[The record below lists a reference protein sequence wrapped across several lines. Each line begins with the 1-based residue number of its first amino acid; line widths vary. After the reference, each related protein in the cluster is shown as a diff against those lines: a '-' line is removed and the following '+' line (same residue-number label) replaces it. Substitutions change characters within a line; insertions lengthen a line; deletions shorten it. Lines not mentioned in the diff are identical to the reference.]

1 MLRLVLPL
9 ALFCALSCS
18 KEPTPTA
25 PAGKSNC
32 ALCDILGE
40 GTHQAPEGSG
50 GHTAP
55 EDDEAD
61 RHTESD
67 SSSVASPDNSSPS
80 DGVFIP
86 NTDLRTILKAML
98 GKRPDETITQA
109 DMNTLQSFRLGSYSV
124 RGERR
129 IIDDIR
135 GLETAKNLRT
145 LSITENQ
152 VYDLTPLANLTKLES
167 LRLDDNHISDITPL
181 ANLTKLQYLSLEFSQ
196 LSDLSPL
203 ENLAE
208 LRYLSLGFDQFSNV
222 SLSPLANLTKL
233 EELYLHPHNIL
244 AIPPVEKG
252 TKRLLETSLIIFG
265 WTFNTIPV
273 GSSVNLVVTFDT
285 SQLSDITPLANL
297 TNLENLIIA
306 YSQVS
311 NITPLANLTNLENLI
326 ITYSQVSNITP
337 LANLTNLEQL
347 LIDYN
352 QVSDIT
358 PLANLTNLE
367 QLDLSVNQVSDITP
381 LANLTKLEELY
392 FTANQVS
399 DITPLTNLTSLEQLY
414 FGVNQVSNITPLTNL
429 TNLEQLYFTANQVSD
444 ITPVKALRVLEEL
457 KAEDNPL
464 STTSINEHIP
474 DLQLRGVDVSFSSVV
489 HFPDTESPFRI
500 DLVFLEDDNFTED
513 DFTKAEQE
521 MWHRI
526 ANRWELVIQTE
537 LPDYEFSNTWTGQC
551 GSHLLSVPAG
561 EQIDNLRIYI
571 TKFDKITPYGAPV
584 RGYGGP
590 ILLRSSSLPIIGCIG
605 IDIAT
610 STRFDDLLWEV
621 GLHEVGHVLGI
632 GTTWED
638 SGMLRELNSDVHF
651 AGPQAIA
658 AFDQAGGTDYQGAK
672 VPTEPGGGHWHRSVL
687 SGELMAPSNGDAL
700 SAITLQALSDLG
712 YSVNLSEAD
721 PYVLPSPT
729 AAKPVAEAIPF
740 CSLEGLPPP
749 VYVDD

>member
-67 SSSVASPDNSSPS
+67 SSSVASPDSSSVASPDSSSPS

-135 GLETAKNLRT
+135 GLETAKNLHT

-152 VYDLTPLANLTKLES
+152 VYDLTPLANLTNLES

-181 ANLTKLQYLSLEFSQ
+181 ANLTKLRYLSLEFSQ

-203 ENLAE
+203 ENLAK
-208 LRYLSLGFDQFSNV
+208 LRYLSLDFDQFSNV

-233 EELYLHPHNIL
+233 EQLYLNPHNIL

-273 GSSVNLVVTFDT
+273 GSSVNYVVTSNT

-306 YSQVS
+306 YSQLS
-311 NITPLANLTNLENLI
+311 DITPLANLTNLENLI

-347 LIDYN
+347 
-352 QVSDIT
+352 
-358 PLANLTNLE
+358 
-367 QLDLSVNQVSDITP
+367 DLSVNQVSDITP
-381 LANLTKLEELY
+381 LA
-392 FTANQVS
+392 
-399 DITPLTNLTSLEQLY
+399 
-414 FGVNQVSNITPLTNL
+414 NL

-444 ITPVKALRVLEEL
+444 ITPLTNLTNLEQLYFGVNQISDITPVKALSGLEEL

-537 LPDYEFSNTWTGQC
+537 LPDYDFSNTWTGQC

-561 EQIDNLRIYI
+561 EQIDNPRIYI
-571 TKFDKITPYGAPV
+571 TKFDKITPYGAPAK
-584 RGYGGP
+584 GYGGP

-638 SGMLRELNSDVHF
+638 SGMLREINSNVHF

-672 VPTEPGGGHWHRSVL
+672 VPTEPGGGHWYRSVL

>member
-9 ALFCALSCS
+9 SLFCALSCS
-18 KEPTPTA
+18 KEQPPTA
-25 PAGKSNC
+25 PAGKVNC
-32 ALCDILGE
+32 ALCDILGD

-67 SSSVASPDNSSPS
+67 SSSVASSSDSSPS
-80 DGVFIP
+80 DGIFIP
-86 NTDLRTILKAML
+86 NTDLRTLLKAML
-98 GKRPDETITQA
+98 GKKPDETITQA
-109 DMNTLQSFRLGSYSV
+109 DMNTLQSFQLGSYSV

-135 GLETAKNLRT
+135 GLEAAKNLRT

-152 VYDLTPLANLTKLES
+152 IYDLTPLTNLTNLES

-181 ANLTKLQYLSLEFSQ
+181 ANLTKLKYLSLEFSQ

-208 LRYLSLGFDQFSNV
+208 LRYLSLDFDQFSDI

-233 EELYLHPHNIL
+233 KELYLHPHNIL

-252 TKRLLETSLIIFG
+252 TKRHIETSLIIFG
-265 WTFNTIPV
+265 WTFNTIPI
-273 GSSVNLVVTFDT
+273 GSSVNDVVTFDT

-297 TNLENLIIA
+297 TSLENLIIA

-311 NITPLANLTNLENLI
+311 DITPLANLTSLENLI
-326 ITYSQVSNITP
+326 ITYSQVSDITP
-337 LANLTNLEQL
+337 LANLTNLEELFIDFNQVSDITPLANLTQL
-347 LIDYN
+347 KQLDLSVNQVSDITPLTNLTNLEELYFTTNQVSDITPLANLTQLKQLYFGVN

-367 QLDLSVNQVSDITP
+367 
-381 LANLTKLEELY
+381 ELY
-392 FTANQVS
+392 FT
-399 DITPLTNLTSLEQLY
+399 T
-414 FGVNQVSNITPLTNL
+414 
-429 TNLEQLYFTANQVSD
+429 NQVSD
-444 ITPVKALRVLEEL
+444 ITPVKALRDLEEL

-464 STTSINEHIP
+464 NATSINEHIP
-474 DLQLRGVDVSFSSVV
+474 DLQLRGVDVSFSSIYI
-489 HFPDTESPFRI
+489 FPDTESPFRL
-500 DLVFLEDDNFTED
+500 DLVFLD
-513 DFTKAEQE
+513 DFTEEEQE
-521 MWHRI
+521 WWHRI

-537 LPDYEFSNTWTGQC
+537 LPDYKFSDTWTGQC
-551 GSHLLSVPAG
+551 GPHLLSVPAG

-571 TKFDKITPYGAPV
+571 TKFDKITPYGPA

-590 ILLRSSSLPIIGCIG
+590 VLLRSNSLPIIGCIG
-605 IDIAT
+605 IDIAI
-610 STRFDDLLWEV
+610 SSRFDDLLWEI
-621 GLHEVGHVLGI
+621 GLHEIGHVLGI
-632 GTTWED
+632 GTIWED
-638 SGMLRELNSDVHF
+638 SGMFRELNGDVHF

-658 AFDQAGGTDYQGAK
+658 AFDQAGGADYQGAK
-672 VPTEPGGGHWHRSVL
+672 VPTEPDGGHWHHSVL
-687 SGELMAPSNGDAL
+687 TGELMVPSNGGAL

-712 YSVNLSEAD
+712 YSVDLAEAD
-721 PYVLPSPT
+721 PYVLPSSI
-729 AAKPVAEAIPF
+729 AAKPVADAIPF
-740 CSLEGLPPP
+740 CSLEGLPSP